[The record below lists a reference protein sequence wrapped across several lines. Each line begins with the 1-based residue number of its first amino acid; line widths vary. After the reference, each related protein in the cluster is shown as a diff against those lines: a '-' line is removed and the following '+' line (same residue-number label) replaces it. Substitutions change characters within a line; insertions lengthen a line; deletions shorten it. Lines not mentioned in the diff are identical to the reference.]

1 MSEKEQNNMVLK
13 TVNYVSSVVK
23 DVGEIMNL
31 GGHTISNICF
41 VYVSQHIG
49 M

>member
-1 MSEKEQNNMVLK
+1 MVLK
-13 TVNYVSSVVK
+13 TVNYVSSVVT

-31 GGHTISNICF
+31 AGHI
-41 VYVSQHIG
+41 VSDIYC